1 MLTCGDG
8 SLYTGW
14 TNHLA
19 ERVAAHQAGRGAKYT
34 KSREPVELCYY
45 EVFETKEEAMRREYA
60 IKQMSRSEKLALAER
75 KQETKV
81 LRGMKGIIF
90 DFNGTML
97 YDGKILEE
105 SWKRFLEEKTGRTVT
120 EEDFQKRVHG
130 RNADVTLRYFLGE
143 TLSVNELERLEEE
156 KEVYYRELCLNSPD
170 FHLAPGL
177 PAFLDRLREEKIP
190 FTIATA
196 AGKNNVRFFF
206 EHLNLER
213 WFDPEQVVY
222 NDGTLPGKPEPDLYL
237 KAAGRLAISP
247 EDCIIFED
255 SLSGIEAA
263 RRAGSRRIIGISS
276 MKSEEELRQA
286 GADEVWGDYEGAEL
300 SK

>member
-1 MLTCGDG
+1 MLRCRDG

-45 EVFETKEEAMRREYA
+45 EVFHTKEEAMRREYA
-60 IKQMSRSEKLALAER
+60 IKQMSRSEKLALTER
-75 KQETKV
+75 KSGNRF
-81 LRGMKGIIF
+81 LHGMKGVVF
-90 DFNGTML
+90 DFDGTIF
-97 YDGKILEE
+97 YDEE
-105 SWKRFLEEKTGRTVT
+105 IQG
-120 EEDFQKRVHG
+120 
-130 RNADVTLRYFLGE
+130 
-143 TLSVNELERLEEE
+143 E
-156 KEVYYRELCLNSPD
+156 KEAYSRERCLKSPD
-170 FHLAPGL
+170 FHLAPEL
-177 PAFLDRLREEKIP
+177 PAFLDRLLEEKIP

-196 AGKNNVRFFF
+196 SGKNKVRFFF
-206 EHLNLER
+206 EHLELER

-237 KAAGRLAISP
+237 KAAKRLAVSP

-263 RRAGSRRIIGISS
+263 RRAGSRRVIGISS
-276 MKSEEELRQA
+276 MKSEEELRKA
-286 GADEVWGDYEGAEL
+286 GADEVWRDYEGAGEL
-300 SK
+300 FLKEN

>member
-60 IKQMSRSEKLALAER
+60 IKQLSRSEKLALAER
-75 KQETKV
+75 KQETKF
-81 LRGMKGIIF
+81 LRGMKGVIF
-90 DFNGTML
+90 DFDGTML
-97 YDGKILEE
+97 YDGALQEE
-105 SWKRFLEEKTGRTVT
+105 FHKL
-120 EEDFQKRVHG
+120 
-130 RNADVTLRYFLGE
+130 L
-143 TLSVNELERLEEE
+143 
-156 KEVYYRELCLNSPD
+156 LNSPD

-263 RRAGSRRIIGISS
+263 KRAGSRRIIGISS

-300 SK
+300 LK